1 MRLVHV
7 FLAACALACVAAAPS
22 RAANSLSVTQYGVAA
37 TALPWGVALQE
48 GFLKESGLDIDGIV
62 SSTGGGTSVRNM
74 MASGVP
80 FGEVATSAGIA
91 AVQAGLDISFVYSAN
106 NNPGGLLWMTLPNS
120 PIKKMADLKGQKLG
134 FSNPRSTT
142 EMFLH
147 LVLHKAGL
155 DDQVTLISTGG
166 IPAGW
171 TMLDQGF
178 LAAVPV
184 DDPAFMPKD
193 KYRILFSVR
202 DFVPV
207 ITWTVGITTKAYA
220 KAHPEVVRG
229 LILARRKAVDDMASH
244 PEAAAKIFARD
255 WQVDESTALEL
266 LRRLMSIDYFS
277 RGDFN
282 LPGLQSMMEGMKL
295 AGALEKPVDVV
306 ALIDKSFLPEDLR

>member
-1 MRLVHV
+1 MR
-7 FLAACALACVAAAPS
+7 LACVFLVAWAMALLAAAPA

-48 GFLKESGLDIDGIV
+48 GFLRQSVLDIDGIV
-62 SSTGGGTSVRNM
+62 SSSGGGTSVRNM

-120 PIKKMADLKGQKLG
+120 PVKTVADLKGQKLG

-142 EMFLH
+142 EMFLY
-147 LVLHKAGL
+147 LVLHEAGL
-155 DDQVTLISTGG
+155 DNQVMLVATGG

-202 DFVPV
+202 DYVPMA
-207 ITWTVGITTKAYA
+207 TWTVGITTRAYA
-220 KAHPEVVRG
+220 KEQPEIVRG
-229 LILARRKAVDDMASH
+229 LILARRKAVDFMAAH

-255 WQVDESTALEL
+255 WQFDESVAVEL
-266 LRRLMSIDYFS
+266 LRRLMAIDYFS

-282 LPGLQSMMEGMKL
+282 MGGLQAMMAGMKL
-295 AGALEKPVDVV
+295 AGALEKPVDV
-306 ALIDKSFLPEDLR
+306 ASLIDKSFLPEDLR